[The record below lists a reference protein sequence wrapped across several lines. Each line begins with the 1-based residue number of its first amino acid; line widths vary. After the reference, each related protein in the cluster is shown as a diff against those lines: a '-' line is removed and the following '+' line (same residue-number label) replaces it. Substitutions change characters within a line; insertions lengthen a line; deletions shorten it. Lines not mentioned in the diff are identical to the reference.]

1 MSVSAFEV
9 EVSVL
14 VVSPGFRSPFSRS
27 NERILLHG
35 VMSRLVNDLIY
46 HGYLRSDE
54 VIDAMNAIDR
64 ADFLSP
70 IFREQAEVEMPLP
83 IGHGQTVTPPR
94 TTAIMLELLDTNK
107 GHCVLDAGTGSGWT
121 AALLGHIVGDGG
133 KVITI
138 ERIGELH
145 DMANINIE
153 KYGYITNKRVE
164 SILGNAAEGY
174 EAGAPFDRILVSAMA
189 SSVPEVFQRQLK
201 VGGKMV
207 IPIHNSICYIEKRGE
222 DDFYKEEFDGF
233 TFVPFVRRSA
243 F

>member
-138 ERIGELH
+138 
-145 DMANINIE
+145 
-153 KYGYITNKRVE
+153 
-164 SILGNAAEGY
+164 
-174 EAGAPFDRILVSAMA
+174 
-189 SSVPEVFQRQLK
+189 
-201 VGGKMV
+201 
-207 IPIHNSICYIEKRGE
+207 
-222 DDFYKEEFDGF
+222 
-233 TFVPFVRRSA
+233 
-243 F
+243 